1 MRILRIPC
9 CFFFNTQRINLFRS
23 LEGAGPWAAAKF
35 IEAAVDCCS
44 SSMLLLLR
52 SQRKVIV
59 RAIVAYLRR
68 TCAYLEAK
76 QQARE
81 EEEAEEKKKKK
92 REAEEEG
99 GGVEFGE
106 ANDEGDEGEQ
116 GRGGLGGKWDQ
127 QVEPWGE
134 ECNEHVAVYLARW
147 LGWLL
152 HGGRDYDPVRP
163 SEPSQRVFKVSLSPF
178 IGESLNG
185 WPFRMTSI
193 DCDTLT
199 AYLRSWHSR

>member
-1 MRILRIPC
+1 MVIFSAPIELPFCLTVVVRILRTPC
-9 CFFFNTQRINLFRS
+9 CFFFNTQRINRFRS

-81 EEEAEEKKKKK
+81 EEEEKEKKKKKK

-106 ANDEGDEGEQ
+106 ANEGSEGERE
-116 GRGGLGGKWDQ
+116 GRGGLGFGDR

-163 SEPSQRVFKVSLSPF
+163 SEPSQRVFKV
-178 IGESLNG
+178 
-185 WPFRMTSI
+185 R
-193 DCDTLT
+193 
-199 AYLRSWHSR
+199 

>member
-1 MRILRIPC
+1 
-9 CFFFNTQRINLFRS
+9 
-23 LEGAGPWAAAKF
+23 
-35 IEAAVDCCS
+35 
-44 SSMLLLLR
+44 MLVLLK

-81 EEEAEEKKKKK
+81 EEEAEEKKKLK
-92 REAEEEG
+92 RKAEEEG

-106 ANDEGDEGEQ
+106 ANDEGEQ

-163 SEPSQRVFKVSLSPF
+163 SEPSQRVFKVRSP
-178 IGESLNG
+178 IGESLKAPYFSMMNG
-185 WPFRMTSI
+185 WPFRVTSI
-193 DCDTLT
+193 DCDTVRWIDWCALT
-199 AYLRSWHSR
+199 AYLRSWHS

>member
-1 MRILRIPC
+1 
-9 CFFFNTQRINLFRS
+9 
-23 LEGAGPWAAAKF
+23 
-35 IEAAVDCCS
+35 
-44 SSMLLLLR
+44 MLLLLR

-76 QQARE
+76 QQAQE
-81 EEEAEEKKKKK
+81 EEKKKKK
-92 REAEEEG
+92 KKRAEEG
-99 GGVEFGE
+99 GVERE
-106 ANDEGDEGEQ
+106 ANEGEGEGQ
-116 GRGGLGGKWDQ
+116 RD

-163 SEPSQRVFKVSLSPF
+163 SEPSQRVFKVRSP
-178 IGESLNG
+178 IGESLKATYFSMMNG
-185 WPFRMTSI
+185 WPFRVTSI
-193 DCDTLT
+193 DCDTVRWIDWCALT
-199 AYLRSWHSR
+199 AYLRSWHS